1 MENLSFKLKLKSFI
15 FYQIF
20 VRLMI
25 LYVTVD
31 FVLLCP
37 LLFSDLWDLNETI
50 NDYEQT
56 LIMDISLVKKNK
68 NLELINFGEWKGTG
82 KGCDCTLSELYNY
95 NIYKG
100 LCNQIQINGKCKRVY
115 SVDPSYIYKIYNTF
129 FYQDILKRNYLDL
142 LKQISSFDKNKCEG
156 SYKKCGILDNLN
168 NPLCIE
174 NENECPINDI
184 VINNNKSLEGYKTI
198 KFKEKNLYLHYTN
211 KKTDNMIITKIY
223 FSSESINEGNDTKQI
238 IDDYLLYKYEDIEE
252 NFTSKL
258 IYEFP
263 KIDIYKDNEI
273 IEKTLH
279 LNKYDISNETLYL
292 RTELGFI
299 NFNRDNENFKYM
311 FIIFLVH
318 PRIYIISTIVII
330 IVLDYYYGFYLLK
343 NDSKGQNC
351 HLYLGIIIHSIIIIL
366 KGYFVKFWK
375 IFMYLCIQEPG
386 GTAEYGKVLTAI
398 CLSLSCVIY
407 INLIIMI
414 ILGLGVKKNFGHRP
428 MRMEIMDSKEFD
440 SNNALD
446 RFSYNKKKK

>member
-1 MENLSFKLKLKSFI
+1 
-15 FYQIF
+15 
-20 VRLMI
+20 MI

-115 SVDPSYIYKIYNTF
+115 SVNPSYIYKIYNTF
-129 FYQDILKRNYLDL
+129 FYQEILKRNYLDL

-198 KFKEKNLYLHYTN
+198 KFKEKNLYFHYTN
-211 KKTDNMIITKIY
+211 KKTDNMII
-223 FSSESINEGNDTKQI
+223 
-238 IDDYLLYKYEDIEE
+238 YLMK
-252 NFTSKL
+252 
-258 IYEFP
+258 
-263 KIDIYKDNEI
+263 
-273 IEKTLH
+273 H
-279 LNKYDISNETLYL
+279 
-292 RTELGFI
+292 
-299 NFNRDNENFKYM
+299 
-311 FIIFLVH
+311 
-318 PRIYIISTIVII
+318 YI
-330 IVLDYYYGFYLLK
+330 
-343 NDSKGQNC
+343 
-351 HLYLGIIIHSIIIIL
+351 
-366 KGYFVKFWK
+366 
-375 IFMYLCIQEPG
+375 
-386 GTAEYGKVLTAI
+386 
-398 CLSLSCVIY
+398 
-407 INLIIMI
+407 
-414 ILGLGVKKNFGHRP
+414 
-428 MRMEIMDSKEFD
+428 
-440 SNNALD
+440 
-446 RFSYNKKKK
+446 